1 MILKSFMLQLKD
13 DLLAS
18 ELEISNSTENVKKL
32 TQDCSGLNNKLEE
45 QEQELTRKAQ
55 VSCRLYKYF

>member
-13 DLLAS
+13 DLFAS
-18 ELEISNSTENVKKL
+18 ELEISNSAENVKKL